1 MAASMRILYGVNG
14 EGMGHATRSQVVVE
28 SLLERHEVHVVAS
41 GAAFGYLSQ
50 VLPDVEEILGAKFVM
65 EDGEIRRWATVR
77 QNLSDAAE
85 GAPRSIRR
93 WIEMTRAWQ
102 PDVVV
107 TDFEP
112 LSATYARVAR
122 APLIAVDNINML
134 DRCRHDAEI
143 LDGHRDDYAIARAVT
158 RSMVPNAV
166 RYIVTT
172 FFRPPLAKNQTT
184 LVQPILRNAIVAA
197 EPAEGEHLVVY
208 SSGEETAMAAL
219 RASGLPCRVYGM
231 RGGPAEGTTDGN
243 LEFKPRSNEGFVED
257 LRTARG
263 VVAGGGFSLMSEAV
277 YLGKPMLAMPL
288 FGQFEQT
295 MNSRYLERE
304 GYGVAATELTEDVLD
319 RFLGGLDGYRDRLA
333 GYAQD
338 GNDATLQTI
347 EERIEVAAAGKP
359 ADLRRA
365 RRRAR
370 TPPVGR
376 QRDQANED
384 GVS

>member
-1 MAASMRILYGVNG
+1 MRILYGVNG
-14 EGMGHATRSQVVVE
+14 EGMGHATRSQVVIE

-41 GAAFGYLSQ
+41 GAAFRYLSG

-77 QNLSDAAE
+77 QNITDVGGS
-85 GAPRSIRR
+85 APHSIRH
-93 WIEMTRAWQ
+93 WIEMTRAWR

-112 LSATYARVAR
+112 LSAIYARVGR

-134 DRCRHDAEI
+134 DRCVHDEEI
-143 LDGHRDDYAIARAVT
+143 YDGHREDFTIARAVT

-166 RYIVTT
+166 NYLVTT
-172 FFRPPLAKNQTT
+172 FFYPKLAKGQTT
-184 LVQPILRNAIVAA
+184 LVPPILRRAIIEA
-197 EPAEGEHLVVY
+197 EPEPGEHLVVY
-208 SSGEETAMAAL
+208 SSGEENALAAL
-219 RASGLPCRVYGM
+219 RDSGIPCRVYGM

-263 VVAGGGFSLMSEAV
+263 VVAGGGFSLMSESV

-288 FGQFEQT
+288 IGQFEQL

-304 GYGVAATELTEDVLD
+304 GFGVSAMELTPKVLD
-319 RFLGGLDGYRDRLA
+319 RFLGGLDDFEEQLA
-333 GYAQD
+333 GYRQL
-338 GNDATLQTI
+338 GNDETLQAV
-347 EERIEVAAAGKP
+347 EERVEAAVGGKP
-359 ADLRRA
+359 KDLRRA
-365 RRRAR
+365 RRLSRMRA
-370 TPPVGR
+370 VGHR
-376 QRDQANED
+376 KDVKDENEE
-384 GVS
+384 GQG

>member
-1 MAASMRILYGVNG
+1 MRILYGVNG

-28 SLLERHEVHVVAS
+28 SLLAEHEVRVVAS
-41 GAAFGYLSQ
+41 GAAYAYLSG

-77 QNLSDAAE
+77 QNLADAAE
-85 GAPRSIRR
+85 GAPKSVRH
-93 WIEMTRAWQ
+93 WIAMTRAWQ
-102 PDVVV
+102 PEVVV

-112 LSATYARVAR
+112 LSAIYARVAR
-122 APLIAVDNINML
+122 TPLIAVDNINML
-134 DRCRHDAEI
+134 DRCRHDEEI
-143 LDGHRDDYAIARAVT
+143 LEDHRDDYAIARAVT

-184 LVQPILRNAIVAA
+184 LVPPILRNAIVEA
-197 EPAEGEHLVVY
+197 EPEQGEHLVVY
-208 SSGEETAMAAL
+208 SSGEENAMAAL
-219 RASGLPCRVYGM
+219 RASGIPCRVYGM

-295 MNSRYLERE
+295 MNSRYLQRE
-304 GYGVAATELTEDVLD
+304 GYGLAATELTEATVE
-319 RFLGGLDGYRDRLA
+319 RFLDGLDGYRDRLA
-333 GYAQD
+333 GYEQD
-338 GNDATLQTI
+338 GNEVTLKTI
-347 EERIEVAAAGKP
+347 EERIEIAAASRP

-365 RRRAR
+365 RRRSR
-370 TPPVGR
+370 TPPIGR

>member
-1 MAASMRILYGVNG
+1 
-14 EGMGHATRSQVVVE
+14 
-28 SLLERHEVHVVAS
+28 
-41 GAAFGYLSQ
+41 
-50 VLPDVEEILGAKFVM
+50 
-65 EDGEIRRWATVR
+65 
-77 QNLSDAAE
+77 
-85 GAPRSIRR
+85 
-93 WIEMTRAWQ
+93 MTRAWQ

-143 LDGHRDDYAIARAVT
+143 LDGHRDDFAIARAVT

-172 FFRPPLAKNQTT
+172 FFYPPLAKNQTT
-184 LVQPILRNAIVAA
+184 LVPPILRQRDRRRRA
-197 EPAEGEHLVVY
+197 EPGEHLVVY
-208 SSGEETAMAAL
+208 SSGEENAMAAL
-219 RASGLPCRVYGM
+219 RASGVPCRVYGM
-231 RGGPAEGTTDGN
+231 RGGPAEGTIDGN

-304 GYGVAATELTEDVLD
+304 GYGVAATELTEEVLE

-333 GYAQD
+333 GYEQD
-338 GNDATLQTI
+338 GND
-347 EERIEVAAAGKP
+347 VDAADDRGADRGRRRPSKP

-365 RRRAR
+365 RRRSR

-376 QRDQANED
+376 QRDTGERRWSELMNKKGNRSGGGPRRCGSRRGRLLRRPGPDRADLRADDPPQSRRGRAR
-384 GVS
+384 SRSPTTTAPTPSTRRS

>member
-41 GAAFGYLSQ
+41 GAAHAYLSG

-85 GAPRSIRR
+85 GAPQSIRR

-143 LDGHRDDYAIARAVT
+143 LEGHRDDFAIARAVT

-184 LVQPILRNAIVAA
+184 LVQPILRDAIVAA
-197 EPAEGEHLVVY
+197 EPTEGEHLVVY
-208 SSGEETAMAAL
+208 SSGEENAMAAL
-219 RASGLPCRVYGM
+219 RASGVPCRVYGM

-304 GYGVAATELTEDVLD
+304 GYGVAATELLE

-333 GYAQD
+333 EYAQD
-338 GNDATLQTI
+338 GNDATLRTI

>member
-1 MAASMRILYGVNG
+1 MRILYGVNG

-41 GAAFGYLSQ
+41 GAAYAYLSG
-50 VLPDVEEILGAKFVM
+50 VLPDVEEIMGAKFVM

-77 QNLSDAAE
+77 QNLTDAAA
-85 GAPRSIRR
+85 GAPQSIRH
-93 WIEMTRAWQ
+93 WIEMTRAWA

-112 LSATYARVAR
+112 LAATYARVAR

-143 LDGHRDDYAIARAVT
+143 VEGHRDDYAIARAVT

-197 EPAEGEHLVVY
+197 EPVEGEHLIVY
-208 SSGEETAMAAL
+208 SSGEENAMAAL
-219 RASGLPCRVYGM
+219 RASGVPCRVYGM

-295 MNSRYLERE
+295 LNARYLERE
-304 GYGVAATELTEDVLD
+304 GYGVAATELTEDVLE
-319 RFLGGLDGYRDRLA
+319 RFLGGLDGFRDRLA
-333 GYAQD
+333 GYEQD
-338 GNDATLQTI
+338 GNTATLRTI
-347 EERIEVAAAGKP
+347 EERIEIAADSKP

-365 RRRAR
+365 RRRSR

-376 QRDQANED
+376 QREQANED